1 MKLKRILIQYF
12 VGFLILTG
20 GFVWMYE
27 QYFSTSHNM
36 NSAGP
41 QENYA
46 WAIAKFTIR
55 LAGFN
60 AKIERQLRLGNNDKE
75 ELQTELDLL
84 FSSSNVLLHKSV
96 STRYLYEEAG
106 YAKTVEQINAN
117 LEKIDVELNKTKPDY
132 SIILKSIELIGQD
145 NKNLVVISDHAEV
158 RQRNIIQQD
167 YIDKGN
173 SMKFPIATLYF
184 LFLLMLFISYRQVK
198 SINNQ
203 LESEKK
209 SFNNKNAFLGVLGHE
224 LRTSLQAIIS
234 SVEVIIQKFSLQAK
248 DGAAFNHFERLENAA
263 MKMERQMK
271 DLAEFAKVDNGN
283 VEIKKATFNLRKIV
297 HDTVEQSIS
306 LLNKSTVTV
315 NVGDTSD
322 TYIKSDPSRVMQI
335 IENIV
340 TNAIKYTEH
349 GSVQVNAVVQEKSK
363 LVIRVEDTGQGIPK
377 DKIDAIFSPFIRVGN
392 DNKVPG
398 FGMGLA
404 IVHGVVKAMNG
415 TINVKSDIG
424 KGTVFTV
431 SLPIDLSTPAEIDV
445 ITDIDDKP
453 FSAKGISILII
464 DDNEMACESL
474 VSILQHDFSVE
485 HTTSPERAL
494 EKLYRKSFDLVLSD
508 LQMPIITGDDLYRQV
523 KENDGPN
530 KNTPF
535 IFISAYTS
543 ESPIKDVDILTKP
556 VRLNDIKKSIESV
569 FSDDSII

>member
-1 MKLKRILIQYF
+1 MKLKRILIQYI

-60 AKIERQLRLGNNDKE
+60 AKVERQLRLGNNDKE

-106 YAKTVEQINAN
+106 YANTVAQINSN
-117 LEKIDVELNKTKPDY
+117 LEKIDVELHKETPDY

-167 YIDKGN
+167 YINKGN

-234 SVEVIIQKFSLQAK
+234 SVEVIIQKK
-248 DGAAFNHFERLENAA
+248 DGTAFNHFERLENAA

-283 VEIKKATFNLRKIV
+283 VEIKIASFNLRKIV
-297 HDTVEQSIS
+297 QDTVEQSIS
-306 LLNKSTVTV
+306 ILNKKSVSV
-315 NVGDTSD
+315 NLGDISD
-322 TYIKSDPSRVMQI
+322 VYIKSDPSRAMQI

-340 TNAIKYTEH
+340 TNAIKYTEN
-349 GSVQVNAVVQEKSK
+349 GNVQVSAVVHEKSK
-363 LVIRVEDTGQGIPK
+363 LIIKVEDTGQGIPK
-377 DKIDAIFSPFIRVGN
+377 DKIDTIFSPFVRVGN

-415 TINVKSDIG
+415 TIDVKSDVG

-431 SLPIDLSTPAEIDV
+431 SLPIELATPAEIDI

-485 HTTSPERAL
+485 YTTSPERAL

-508 LQMPIITGDDLYRQV
+508 LQMPIITGDDLYREV
-523 KENDGPN
+523 KQNNGPN

-569 FSDDSII
+569 FANQPIL

>member
-1 MKLKRILIQYF
+1 MKLKKLIIQYLL
-12 VGFLILTG
+12 VFLVLTG

-27 QYFSTSHNM
+27 QYFSTRHNI

-46 WAIAKFTIR
+46 WAIAKFAIR

-60 AKIERQLRLGNNDKE
+60 AKIEHQLRLGIDDKD
-75 ELQTELDLL
+75 ELQKELDIL
-84 FSSSNVLLHKSV
+84 FSSSNVLLHKSI
-96 STRYLYEEAG
+96 STRYLYDEAG
-106 YAKTVEQINAN
+106 YARTVEQIHSN
-117 LEKIDVELNKTKPDY
+117 LEKIDIELKKKNTNY
-132 SIILKSIELIGQD
+132 SNLLEIIELIGLD
-145 NKNLVVISDHAEV
+145 NKELIVISDHAEV
-158 RQRNIIQQD
+158 RQRDIIQQD
-167 YIDKGN
+167 YINKAN
-173 SMKFPIATLYF
+173 SMRFPIAILYF
-184 LFLLMLFISYRQVK
+184 IFSLMLFVSYRQVK
-198 SINNQ
+198 SINKQ

-234 SVEVIIQKFSLQAK
+234 SVEVITQQRDVVAFS
-248 DGAAFNHFERLENAA
+248 HFERLENAA

-283 VEIKKATFNLRKIV
+283 VEIKISSFNLHKLV
-297 HDTVEQSIS
+297 HDTVEQSITI
-306 LLNKSTVTV
+306 LNKKNI
-315 NVGDTSD
+315 NVSIDGIENI
-322 TYIKSDPSRVMQI
+322 YVKSDPSRIMQI

-340 TNAIKYTEH
+340 TNAIKYTEN
-349 GSVQVNAVVQEKSK
+349 GNVQISAVIRDKSR
-363 LVIRVEDTGQGIPK
+363 LVITVRDTGRGIPK
-377 DKIDAIFSPFIRVGN
+377 DKIDTIFFPFIRVGG

-415 TINVKSDIG
+415 TIDVESEVG
-424 KGTVFTV
+424 KGSTFTV
-431 SLPIDLSTPAEIDV
+431 SLPIEFSKHEETVIPADMDN
-445 ITDIDDKP
+445 IT
-453 FSAKGISILII
+453 FSAKEIRVLII

-474 VSILQHDFSVE
+474 VSILQHEFTVE
-485 HTTSPERAL
+485 YTTSPERAL

-508 LQMPIITGDDLYRQV
+508 LQMPIMTGDDLYKRV
-523 KENDGPN
+523 KENKGPN

-556 VRLNDIKKSIESV
+556 VRLNDIKKAIKSV
-569 FSDDSII
+569 LANNTAS

>member
-1 MKLKRILIQYF
+1 MKLKRILIQYI

-60 AKIERQLRLGNNDKE
+60 AKVERQLRLGNNDKE

-106 YAKTVEQINAN
+106 YANTVTQINSN
-117 LEKIDVELNKTKPDY
+117 LEKIDVELHKETPDY
-132 SIILKSIELIGQD
+132 SIILKIIELIGQD

-158 RQRNIIQQD
+158 RQRNIIQKD
-167 YIDKGN
+167 YINKGN

-234 SVEVIIQKFSLQAK
+234 SVEVIIQKK
-248 DGAAFNHFERLENAA
+248 DGTAFNHFERLENAA

-283 VEIKKATFNLRKIV
+283 VEIKIAPFNLRKIV
-297 HDTVEQSIS
+297 QDTVEQSIS
-306 LLNKSTVTV
+306 ILNKKSVSV
-315 NVGDTSD
+315 SLGDISD
-322 TYIKSDPSRVMQI
+322 MYIKSDPSRAMQI

-340 TNAIKYTEH
+340 TNALKYTEN
-349 GSVQVNAVVQEKSK
+349 GNVQVSAVVHEKSK
-363 LVIRVEDTGQGIPK
+363 LIIKVEDTGQGIPK
-377 DKIDAIFSPFIRVGN
+377 DKINTIFSPFVRVGN

-415 TINVKSDIG
+415 TIDVKSDVG

-431 SLPIDLSTPAEIDV
+431 SLPIELATPAEIDI

-485 HTTSPERAL
+485 YTTSPERAL

-508 LQMPIITGDDLYRQV
+508 LQMPIITGDDLYREV
-523 KENDGPN
+523 KQNNGPN

-569 FSDDSII
+569 FASQPTL

>member
-1 MKLKRILIQYF
+1 MKLKRILIQYI

-60 AKIERQLRLGNNDKE
+60 AKVERQLRLGNNDKE

-106 YAKTVEQINAN
+106 YANTVTQINSN
-117 LEKIDVELNKTKPDY
+117 LEKIDVELHKETPDY

-167 YIDKGN
+167 YINKGN

-234 SVEVIIQKFSLQAK
+234 SVEVIIQKK
-248 DGAAFNHFERLENAA
+248 DGTAFNHFERLENAA

-283 VEIKKATFNLRKIV
+283 VEIKIASFNLRKIV
-297 HDTVEQSIS
+297 QDTVEQSIS
-306 LLNKSTVTV
+306 ILNKKSVSV
-315 NVGDTSD
+315 SLGDISD
-322 TYIKSDPSRVMQI
+322 VYIKSDPSRAMQI

-340 TNAIKYTEH
+340 TNAIKYTEN
-349 GSVQVNAVVQEKSK
+349 GNVQVSAVVHEKSK
-363 LVIRVEDTGQGIPK
+363 LIIKVEDTGQGIPK
-377 DKIDAIFSPFIRVGN
+377 DKIDTIFSPFVRVGN

-415 TINVKSDIG
+415 TIDVKSDVG
-424 KGTVFTV
+424 QGTVFTV
-431 SLPIDLSTPAEIDV
+431 SLPIELATPAEIDIV
-445 ITDIDDKP
+445 TDIDDKP

-485 HTTSPERAL
+485 YTTSPERAL

-508 LQMPIITGDDLYRQV
+508 LQMPIITGDDLYRKV
-523 KENDGPN
+523 KQNNGPN

-543 ESPIKDVDILTKP
+543 ESPIKDVVILTKP

-569 FSDDSII
+569 FASQPTL

>member
-1 MKLKRILIQYF
+1 MKLKRILIQYI

-60 AKIERQLRLGNNDKE
+60 AKVERQLRLGNNDKE
-75 ELQTELDLL
+75 ELQIELDLL

-106 YAKTVEQINAN
+106 YANTVTQINSN
-117 LEKIDVELNKTKPDY
+117 LEKIDVELHKETPDY

-167 YIDKGN
+167 YINKGN

-234 SVEVIIQKFSLQAK
+234 SVEVIIQKK
-248 DGAAFNHFERLENAA
+248 DGTAFNHFERLENAA

-283 VEIKKATFNLRKIV
+283 VEIKIASFNLRKIV
-297 HDTVEQSIS
+297 QDTVEQSIS
-306 LLNKSTVTV
+306 ILNKKSISVSL
-315 NVGDTSD
+315 GDISD
-322 TYIKSDPSRVMQI
+322 VYIKSDPSRAMQI

-340 TNAIKYTEH
+340 TNAIKYTEN
-349 GSVQVNAVVQEKSK
+349 GNVQVSAVVHEKSK
-363 LVIRVEDTGQGIPK
+363 LIIKVEDTGQGIPK
-377 DKIDAIFSPFIRVGN
+377 DKIDTIFSPFVRVGN

-415 TINVKSDIG
+415 TIDVKSDVG
-424 KGTVFTV
+424 QGTVFTV
-431 SLPIDLSTPAEIDV
+431 SLPIELATPAEIDIV
-445 ITDIDDKP
+445 TDIDDKP

-485 HTTSPERAL
+485 YTTSPERAL
-494 EKLYRKSFDLVLSD
+494 EKLYRKSFNLVLSD
-508 LQMPIITGDDLYRQV
+508 LQMPIITGDDLYREV
-523 KENDGPN
+523 KQNNGPN

-543 ESPIKDVDILTKP
+543 ESPIKDVVILTKP

-569 FSDDSII
+569 FASQPTL

>member
-1 MKLKRILIQYF
+1 MKLKRILIQYI

-60 AKIERQLRLGNNDKE
+60 AKVERQLRLGNNDKE

-106 YAKTVEQINAN
+106 YTTTVAHINEN
-117 LEKIDVELNKTKPDY
+117 LEKIDVELNKEVPDY

-167 YIDKGN
+167 YINKGN

-234 SVEVIIQKFSLQAK
+234 SVEVIIQKK
-248 DGAAFNHFERLENAA
+248 DGTTFNHFERLENAA

-283 VEIKKATFNLRKIV
+283 VEIKIASFKLRKIV
-297 HDTVEQSIS
+297 QDTVEQSIS
-306 LLNKSTVTV
+306 ILNKKSVSV
-315 NVGDTSD
+315 SLGDISD
-322 TYIKSDPSRVMQI
+322 VYIKSDPSRAMQI

-340 TNAIKYTEH
+340 TNAIKYTEN
-349 GSVQVNAVVQEKSK
+349 GNVQVSAVVHEKSK
-363 LVIRVEDTGQGIPK
+363 LIIKVEDTGQGIPK
-377 DKIDAIFSPFIRVGN
+377 DKIDTIFSPFVRVGN

-415 TINVKSDIG
+415 TIDVKSDVG

-431 SLPIDLSTPAEIDV
+431 SLPIELATPAEIDI

-485 HTTSPERAL
+485 YTTSPERAL

-508 LQMPIITGDDLYRQV
+508 LQMPIITGDDLYREV
-523 KENDGPN
+523 KQNNGPN

-569 FSDDSII
+569 FANQPIL

>member
-1 MKLKRILIQYF
+1 MKLKRILIQYI
-12 VGFLILTG
+12 VGFFILTG

-27 QYFSTSHNM
+27 QYFSTSHNI

-60 AKIERQLRLGNNDKE
+60 ANIERQLRLGNSDKE

-96 STRYLYEEAG
+96 STRYLFEEAG
-106 YAKTVEQINAN
+106 YATTVAHINEN
-117 LEKIDVELNKTKPDY
+117 LEKIDVELNKEVPDY

-145 NKNLVVISDHAEV
+145 NKSLVVISDHAEV

-167 YIDKGN
+167 YINKGN
-173 SMKFPIATLYF
+173 SMKFPIASLYF

-209 SFNNKNAFLGVLGHE
+209 SFNNKNAFLGILGHE

-234 SVEVIIQKFSLQAK
+234 SVEVIIRKK
-248 DGAAFNHFERLENAA
+248 DDTTFNHFERLENAA

-283 VEIKKATFNLRKIV
+283 VEIKIASFNLRKIV
-297 HDTVEQSIS
+297 QDTVEQSIS
-306 LLNKSTVTV
+306 ILNKNSVSV
-315 NVGDTSD
+315 SLGDISD
-322 TYIKSDPSRVMQI
+322 VYIKTDPSRTMQI
-335 IENIV
+335 VENIV
-340 TNAIKYTEH
+340 TNAIKYTEN
-349 GSVQVNAVVQEKSK
+349 GNVQVSAVVHEKSK
-363 LVIRVEDTGQGIPK
+363 LIIKVEDSGQGIPK
-377 DKIDAIFSPFIRVGN
+377 DKIDTIFSPFIRVGN

-415 TINVKSDIG
+415 TIDVKSDVG

-431 SLPIDLSTPAEIDV
+431 SLPIELATPAEIDI
-445 ITDIDDKP
+445 ITYIDDKP

-485 HTTSPERAL
+485 YTTSPERAL

-508 LQMPIITGDDLYRQV
+508 LQMPIITGDDLYREV
-523 KENDGPN
+523 KQNNGPN

-569 FSDDSII
+569 FASQPTL

>member
-1 MKLKRILIQYF
+1 MKLKRILIQY
-12 VGFLILTG
+12 VAGFLILTG

-60 AKIERQLRLGNNDKE
+60 AKIERQLRLGSNDKE

-106 YAKTVEQINAN
+106 YANTVENINTS
-117 LEKIDVELNKTKPDY
+117 LENIDKELNKENPNY
-132 SIILKSIELIGQD
+132 SLILKNIELIGQD
-145 NKNLVVISDHAEV
+145 NKYLVVISDHAEV

-234 SVEVIIQKFSLQAK
+234 SVEVITQKK
-248 DGAAFNHFERLENAA
+248 DGTAFNHFERLENAA

-283 VEIKKATFNLRKIV
+283 VEIKIASFNLRKIV
-297 HDTVEQSIS
+297 QDTVEQSIS
-306 LLNKSTVTV
+306 ILKKGNVAV
-315 NVGDTSD
+315 NLGKISD

-340 TNAIKYTEH
+340 TNAIKYTAN
-349 GSVQVNAVVQEKSK
+349 GNVQVNAIVHEKSK
-363 LVIRVEDTGQGIPK
+363 LVIKVEDTGQGIPK
-377 DKIDAIFSPFIRVGN
+377 DKIDTIFSPFIRVGN

-404 IVHGVVKAMNG
+404 IVHGVVKAMKG
-415 TINVKSDIG
+415 TIDVKSDVG

-431 SLPIDLSTPAEIDV
+431 SLPIELSTPAEIEM
-445 ITDIDDKP
+445 ITDVDDKP

-485 HTTSPERAL
+485 YTTSPERAL

-508 LQMPIITGDDLYRQV
+508 LQMPIITGDDLYREV
-523 KENDGPN
+523 KENNGPN

-543 ESPIKDVDILTKP
+543 KSPIKGVDILTKP

-569 FSDDSII
+569 ISSDSII

>member
-1 MKLKRILIQYF
+1 MKLKRILIQYI

-60 AKIERQLRLGNNDKE
+60 AKVERQLRLGNNDKE

-106 YAKTVEQINAN
+106 YANTVAQINSN
-117 LEKIDVELNKTKPDY
+117 LEKIDVELHKETPDY

-158 RQRNIIQQD
+158 RQRNNIQQD
-167 YIDKGN
+167 YINKGN

-234 SVEVIIQKFSLQAK
+234 SVEVIIQKK
-248 DGAAFNHFERLENAA
+248 DGTAFNHFERLENAA

-283 VEIKKATFNLRKIV
+283 VEIKIASFNLRKIV
-297 HDTVEQSIS
+297 QDTVEQSIS
-306 LLNKSTVTV
+306 ILNKKSVSV
-315 NVGDTSD
+315 NLCDISD
-322 TYIKSDPSRVMQI
+322 VYIKSDPSRAMQI

-340 TNAIKYTEH
+340 TNAIKYTEN
-349 GSVQVNAVVQEKSK
+349 GNVQVSAVVHEKSK
-363 LVIRVEDTGQGIPK
+363 LIIKVEDTGQGIPK
-377 DKIDAIFSPFIRVGN
+377 DKIDTIFSPFVRVGN
-392 DNKVPG
+392 DNKMPG

-415 TINVKSDIG
+415 TIDVKSDVG

-431 SLPIDLSTPAEIDV
+431 SLPIELATPAEIDI

-485 HTTSPERAL
+485 YTTSPERAL

-508 LQMPIITGDDLYRQV
+508 LQMPIITGDDLYREV
-523 KENDGPN
+523 KQNNGPN

-569 FSDDSII
+569 FANQPIL